1 MTKNFGKT
9 WTYEEDRALAMIAV
23 NADSE
28 DSLETLYRRAA
39 RETQRPLEGVK
50 TRFRVLRGKFGADK
64 VVTNNGVDILGDAP
78 GQFAVHIDGMLVD
91 DARLKSYVGVRA
103 KSKKSLNVVQTG
115 VRPSADVTVSLNGVT
130 VSGAAADIASVLREF
145 AA

>member
-39 RETQRPLEGVK
+39 KATNRTLASAR
-50 TRFRVLRGKFGADK
+50 TRFRILRGRWSDSPG
-64 VVTNNGVDILGDAP
+64 TINGVDILGDAP
-78 GQFAVHIDGMLVD
+78 GQFAVHIDGMPVGSEH
-91 DARLKSYVGVRA
+91 LKSYMGVRA
-103 KSKKSLNVVQTG
+103 KSKKSLNVMPPS